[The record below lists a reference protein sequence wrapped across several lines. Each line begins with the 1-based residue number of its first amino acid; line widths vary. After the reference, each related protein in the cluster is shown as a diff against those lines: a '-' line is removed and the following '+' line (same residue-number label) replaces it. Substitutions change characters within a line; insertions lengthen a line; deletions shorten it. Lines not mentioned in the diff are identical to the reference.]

1 MRMFDNAHGTE
12 KYICPLDLDAPDYH
26 KRETISKLFTYLDE
40 FMNTIMIELNR
51 IDDSNKHL
59 HTMANRRIEKFEERL
74 IFTTLWA
81 DYYFFLNTVERTYRL
96 AAELYD
102 ALGEPDKKKGIKES
116 RTFNDVRRTRNCI
129 EHLYEDVVKNPA
141 FYRQH
146 RSMGPENKIT
156 IDGVSFDA
164 SESSLQLLYQIYD
177 DISNIITKRYI
188 APNKEIVDRVY
199 NFMHTVE

>member
-1 MRMFDNAHGTE
+1 MRIFDNAYGTG

-26 KRETISKLFTYLDE
+26 KRETISNLFTYLDE
-40 FMNTIMIELNR
+40 FMNTIMIELQR
-51 IDDSNKHL
+51 IDDSNKQL
-59 HTMANRRIEKFEERL
+59 DTMANMRIEKFEERL
-74 IFTTLWA
+74 YFTALWA

-102 ALGEPDKKKGIKES
+102 ALGEHDKKKEIKES
-116 RTFNDVRRTRNCI
+116 NTFNDVRHIRNCI
-129 EHLYEDVVKNPA
+129 EHLYEDVSKNPA
-141 FYRQH
+141 FYTQH

-188 APNKEIVDRVY
+188 VPNKEMVDQMY
-199 NFMHTVE
+199 NLTLTV